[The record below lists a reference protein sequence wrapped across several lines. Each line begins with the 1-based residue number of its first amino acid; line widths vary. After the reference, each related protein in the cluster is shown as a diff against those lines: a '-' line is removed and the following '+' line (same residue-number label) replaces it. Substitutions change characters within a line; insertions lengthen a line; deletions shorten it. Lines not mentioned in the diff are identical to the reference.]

1 LPFLVQEHR
10 GAYRQSDKEVPVEK
24 SKATWN
30 HPGGKLIELG
40 PATLTDEELLS
51 ILIASGYK
59 GRSAQEIAREL
70 LDRYYSIAGLLGK
83 TFADFPD
90 IKGLKK
96 GKMARIAA
104 PFEMTKRIFSENE
117 WDLPNS
123 KLVKLTLPELS
134 DADILA
140 VIIGG
145 GYKDKTAKD
154 LSRKVIDK
162 YGSISG
168 IMGQK
173 LYDIA
178 QIEGL
183 GDVRVVRIAAA
194 LEVVHR
200 IVKALGRE

>member
-1 LPFLVQEHR
+1 M
-10 GAYRQSDKEVPVEK
+10 EK
-24 SKATWN
+24 SKATWS

-40 PATLTDEELLS
+40 PATLTDEELLA
-51 ILIASGYK
+51 ILIGSGYK
-59 GRSAQEIAREL
+59 GRTAQYISREL
-70 LDRYYSIAGLLGK
+70 LDKYYSIAGLLGK
-83 TFADFPD
+83 TFEDFPN

-104 PFEMTKRIFSENE
+104 TFEMTKRIFSQNE

-123 KLVKLTLPELS
+123 RLVKLTLPELS

-145 GYKDKTAKD
+145 GHKDKTAED
-154 LSRKVIDK
+154 LAREALEK

-173 LYDIA
+173 LHDIA

-194 LEVVHR
+194 LEVVRR
-200 IVKALGRE
+200 IAKALERV

>member
-1 LPFLVQEHR
+1 M
-10 GAYRQSDKEVPVEK
+10 EK
-24 SKATWN
+24 SKPTWN

-40 PATLTDEELLS
+40 PAELTDEELLA
-51 ILIASGYK
+51 ILIGSGYK
-59 GRSAQEIAREL
+59 GRTAQDIAKEL
-70 LDRYYSIAGLLGK
+70 LDKYYSIAGLLGK
-83 TFADFPD
+83 TFADFAD

-123 KLVKLTLPELS
+123 RLVKLTLPELS

-145 GYKDKTAKD
+145 GHKDKTAEG
-154 LSRKVIDK
+154 LAREVLDK
-162 YGSISG
+162 YGSING

-200 IVKALGRE
+200 IAKALERE